1 MAKKTSLLGNLNLKA
16 LDTINKQEEN
26 VSSDLIL
33 SHFNFEF
40 EMEEKELNF
49 LKNQTLRLQSTT
61 SKAYTEIGKILSET
75 RERLS
80 NKKTGIFEKWFTELG
95 FSKRTVYN
103 LINRSNYIVQNLHNM
118 IFIESLP
125 ITLSYELTNPM
136 CSEELREKILNG
148 EIKNFR
154 DFFEK
159 KKILDEKNDEVEV
172 LNFDDIFEND
182 LRIFKKNFNKFN
194 KVVNENFEKISKSQS
209 ENINIFDFN
218 EKSKSVEDYLSLAK
232 EIVKGGL

>member
-16 LDTINKQEEN
+16 LDNIDKTEEN

-40 EMEEKELNF
+40 EMEENELDF
-49 LKNQTLRLQSTT
+49 LKNQTIKLQSTT

-80 NKKTGIFEKWFTELG
+80 NNKTGIFEKWFTELG

-103 LINRSNYIVQNLHNM
+103 LINRSNYIVQNLHN
-118 IFIESLP
+118 INFIESLP
-125 ITLSYELTNPM
+125 ISLSYELTNPM
-136 CSEELREKILNG
+136 CLEELREKILSG
-148 EIKNFR
+148 EIKKIQ

-159 KKILDEKNDEVEV
+159 KKILDEKNVEVEV

-182 LRIFKKNFNKFN
+182 LKIFKKNFNKFN
-194 KVVNENFEKISKSQS
+194 KIVNENFEKISKDKK
-209 ENINIFDFN
+209 EN
-218 EKSKSVEDYLSLAK
+218 LTK
-232 EIVKGGL
+232 EIEFLNKKIEKILKEFN

>member
-1 MAKKTSLLGNLNLKA
+1 MAKKTSLLGNLNLKS
-16 LDTINKQEEN
+16 LDNIDKTEEN

-194 KVVNENFEKISKSQS
+194 KVVNENFEKISKDKK
-209 ENINIFDFN
+209 EN
-218 EKSKSVEDYLSLAK
+218 LTK
-232 EIVKGGL
+232 EIEVLNKKIEKILREFD

>member
-40 EMEEKELNF
+40 EMEANELDF
-49 LKNQTLRLQSTT
+49 LKNQTIKLQSTT

-80 NKKTGIFEKWFTELG
+80 NNKTGIFEKWFTELG

-103 LINRSNYIVQNLHNM
+103 LINRSNYIVQNLHNI

-136 CSEELREKILNG
+136 CSEELREKILSG
-148 EIKNFR
+148 EIKKIQ

-159 KKILDEKNDEVEV
+159 KKILDEKNVEVEV

-182 LRIFKKNFNKFN
+182 LKIFKKNFNKFN
-194 KVVNENFEKISKSQS
+194 KIVNENFEKISKDKK
-209 ENINIFDFN
+209 EN
-218 EKSKSVEDYLSLAK
+218 LTK
-232 EIVKGGL
+232 EIEVLNKKIEKLLKEFK